1 MLAVKDLESKIVR
14 LEGLLQRIS
23 TEILANVLYE
33 KISPEELLT
42 KSEADVDDVRKLA
55 EEMKDIMFLL
65 KPEKASS
72 VKKAYREFTQS
83 INSFFEVLRR
93 RSEQRQNVSR
103 QALDFL
109 RKAVTEGQEFIELA
123 RSIVKDPSKMILEI
137 LRLKEISEAKD
148 YLSKVSIPETVY
160 ARLEYLRKSIENL
173 RMSLLRLEQ
182 SIQEFLN
189 QMDKVEKEIL
199 KFQQA

>member
-14 LEGLLQRIS
+14 LEDLLQRIS
-23 TEILANVLYE
+23 TEILANVLCE
-33 KISPEELLT
+33 RFSPEELLAR
-42 KSEADVDDVRKLA
+42 SEADVSDVRKLA
-55 EEMKDIMFLL
+55 EEIKDIMLLL

-83 INSFFEVLRR
+83 INSFFEVLRK
-93 RSEQRQNVSR
+93 RSEPRQNVSR

-109 RKAVTEGQEFIELA
+109 RKAVTEGQEFTELA
-123 RSIVKDPSKMILEI
+123 RSIVRDPSKMILEI

-160 ARLEYLRKSIENL
+160 TRLEYLRKSIENL

-182 SIQEFLN
+182 SMQDFLK
-189 QMDKVEKEIL
+189 QMNKVEEEIL
-199 KFQQA
+199 KFQ